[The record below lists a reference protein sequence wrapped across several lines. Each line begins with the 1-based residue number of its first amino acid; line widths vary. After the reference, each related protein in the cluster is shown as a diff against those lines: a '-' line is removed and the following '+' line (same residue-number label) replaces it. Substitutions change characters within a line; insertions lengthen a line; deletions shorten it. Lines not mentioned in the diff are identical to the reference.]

1 MSFRSDICRDCGQ
14 QISFQSAQ
22 HDRVLAMNA
31 GGAQPITPRR
41 IAHSRQRCE
50 TCSIAR
56 SNTNI
61 LFCGLMLAALL
72 SFLWYQDLTRA
83 DEGSWGAPLVVF
95 SNFMHASP
103 APPAR
108 APAPARPL
116 VVVARPRAIPA
127 EVARPSKSASPVIR
141 ARHHATWRPPPHDV
155 DGLY

>member
-14 QISFQSAQ
+14 PISFQSAQ
-22 HDRVLAMNA
+22 HDRVLAMNVGQGHA
-31 GGAQPITPRR
+31 IAPRR
-41 IAHSRQRCE
+41 TAQSRQRCE
-50 TCSIAR
+50 TCSITR

-61 LFCGLMLAALL
+61 VFCGLMLAALL

-95 SNFMHASP
+95 SNLMRPSP

-108 APAPARPL
+108 APAAARPPT
-116 VVVARPRAIPA
+116 VVAQPRAAP
-127 EVARPSKSASPVIR
+127 ETVVRPSKSASPAR
-141 ARHHATWRPPPHDV
+141 ARYRATWRQPPHDM

>member
-1 MSFRSDICRDCGQ
+1 MPFRSDICRDCGQ
-14 QISFQSAQ
+14 PISFQSAQ
-22 HDRVLAMNA
+22 HDRVLAMN
-31 GGAQPITPRR
+31 GGPAQATAPRR
-41 IAHSRQRCE
+41 AAQSRQRCE

-95 SNFMHASP
+95 SNLMHANSPPPARVASP
-103 APPAR
+103 A
-108 APAPARPL
+108 L
-116 VVVARPRAIPA
+116 VVVARPRAEAPQAAIRPTKS
-127 EVARPSKSASPVIR
+127 VAPVR
-141 ARHHATWRPPPHDV
+141 ARYRATWPPPPHEM